1 MERYQYCFDNAKNDP
16 KAPIHFFGLF
26 KGYLAFDTGQPFH
39 YSVWYQWMYMIYYMI
54 NVIIYHYFVFC
65 EMLISCQYLF
75 QWLSIITCAVLY
87 NVVFVIG
94 RAVFWEMENLLPAG
108 WFVLDY
114 TCDLLYI
121 IDMFIRMHEGMIT
134 FIDVLK
140 ME

>member
-1 MERYQYCFDNAKNDP
+1 
-16 KAPIHFFGLF
+16 
-26 KGYLAFDTGQPFH
+26 
-39 YSVWYQWMYMIYYMI
+39 MI
-54 NVIIYHYFVFC
+54 NVIIYHYFVLC

-134 FIDVLK
+134 SIDVLK
-140 ME
+140 MG

>member
-1 MERYQYCFDNAKNDP
+1 MFDYD
-16 KAPIHFFGLF
+16 L
-26 KGYLAFDTGQPFH
+26 L
-39 YSVWYQWMYMIYYMI
+39 
-54 NVIIYHYFVFC
+54 C
-65 EMLISCQYLF
+65 EMVISCHYLF

-114 TCDLLYI
+114 TCDLLYL

-134 FIDVLK
+134 SIDILENGISHRNNEK
-140 ME
+140 RIINY

>member
-1 MERYQYCFDNAKNDP
+1 
-16 KAPIHFFGLF
+16 
-26 KGYLAFDTGQPFH
+26 
-39 YSVWYQWMYMIYYMI
+39 
-54 NVIIYHYFVFC
+54 
-65 EMLISCQYLF
+65 MLISCQYLF

-121 IDMFIRMHEGMIT
+121 IDMFIRMHEGMILSIRIKQGVMNKKQIIT
-134 FIDVLK
+134 Y
-140 ME
+140 

>member
-1 MERYQYCFDNAKNDP
+1 
-16 KAPIHFFGLF
+16 
-26 KGYLAFDTGQPFH
+26 
-39 YSVWYQWMYMIYYMI
+39 MI
-54 NVIIYHYFVFC
+54 NVIIYHYFVLC

-121 IDMFIRMHEGMIT
+121 IDMFIRMHEGMILS
-134 FIDVLK
+134 IRIK
-140 ME
+140 HNE

>member
-1 MERYQYCFDNAKNDP
+1 MFDYD
-16 KAPIHFFGLF
+16 L
-26 KGYLAFDTGQPFH
+26 L
-39 YSVWYQWMYMIYYMI
+39 
-54 NVIIYHYFVFC
+54 C
-65 EMLISCQYLF
+65 EMVISCHYLF

-121 IDMFIRMHEGMIT
+121 IDMFIRMHEGMILSIRIKQGVMNKKQIIT
-134 FIDVLK
+134 Y
-140 ME
+140 

>member
-1 MERYQYCFDNAKNDP
+1 M
-16 KAPIHFFGLF
+16 
-26 KGYLAFDTGQPFH
+26 
-39 YSVWYQWMYMIYYMI
+39 V
-54 NVIIYHYFVFC
+54 
-65 EMLISCQYLF
+65 ISCHYLF

-114 TCDLLYI
+114 TCDLLYL

-134 FIDVLK
+134 FIGRKQGVMNK
-140 ME
+140 KQIITY

>member
-1 MERYQYCFDNAKNDP
+1 
-16 KAPIHFFGLF
+16 
-26 KGYLAFDTGQPFH
+26 
-39 YSVWYQWMYMIYYMI
+39 
-54 NVIIYHYFVFC
+54 
-65 EMLISCQYLF
+65 MLISCQYSF

-134 FIDVLK
+134 SIDILENGISHK
-140 ME
+140 KQIINY